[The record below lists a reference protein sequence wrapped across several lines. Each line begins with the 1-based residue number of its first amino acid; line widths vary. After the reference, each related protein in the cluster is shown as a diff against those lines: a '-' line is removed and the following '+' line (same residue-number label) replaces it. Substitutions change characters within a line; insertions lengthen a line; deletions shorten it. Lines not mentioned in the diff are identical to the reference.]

1 MDKEKSNTEVNEVI
15 QDEVV
20 LVPEKSVKKDKG
32 AGESKKPVKK
42 LKDVS
47 ESKKTAS
54 KDDDSLLAKKTI
66 TQDQV
71 LLASLK
77 LFSEKGYFNT
87 SLSDI
92 KDAVGIKTTSGIYQH
107 FKNKQAIAEAL
118 YGNILDSLSISID
131 DIRRRNR
138 KASEQLREVV
148 DLLFK
153 LTEDAPEVI
162 KFLLVVNIQEILPEE
177 KPLIETAPFNK
188 IRRVIQNGIKDGEI
202 RSIDPLLAYSYF
214 FGIIKHTLSLV
225 LSGDLTKGA
234 SSYQAQAWLSAW
246 SSIVKK

>member
-1 MDKEKSNTEVNEVI
+1 MDKENSNTEAAESVTE
-15 QDEVV
+15 DDVV
-20 LVPEKSVKKDKG
+20 L
-32 AGESKKPVKK
+32 ASKKPVKQS
-42 LKDVS
+42 KDVS
-47 ESKKTAS
+47 K
-54 KDDDSLLAKKTI
+54 AKKI
-66 TQDQV
+66 VTQDQV

-87 SLSDI
+87 SLTDI
-92 KDAVGIKTTSGIYQH
+92 KDAVGIKTTSGLYQH

-153 LTEDAPEVI
+153 LADDAPEVVQ
-162 KFLLVVNIQEILPEE
+162 FLLVVNVREILPEE
-177 KPLIETAPFNK
+177 KKLIDTAPFNK

-202 RSIDPLLAYSYF
+202 RSINPLLAYGYF
-214 FGIIKHTLSLV
+214 FGVIKHTLSLV
-225 LSGDLTKGA
+225 LAGDLPKDA
-234 SSYQAQAWLSAW
+234 DSYQSQAWMAAW
-246 SSIVKK
+246 SSIAKK